1 MANAMNWESVI
12 RLSTGLPSGA
22 PGFLVAAI
30 ALVAI
35 FWVVVLPSAILV
47 EYLDRKL
54 TADFQARVGPNR
66 AGPAGLLQPIA
77 DFIKLLQKEAPIR
90 LSLREKVWI
99 GIHTMVLYS
108 TVAVLPLGSLTLLVD
123 TDMSAFIPFW
133 SALVLAFG
141 IMFFSLSQNTV
152 PGWIGGVRMA
162 GQALAG
168 AFPAMIA
175 LLTVGTRTGG
185 FRWSQIAQ
193 SQGVS
198 LTQWNLTA
206 NPFQFLSFLVFML
219 SGLVLLGVAPFDGGL
234 SSSDIQ
240 GGVTSNLY
248 GRRLSLFKLGRFY
261 GFFLWSVI
269 AVVLFLGAWNL
280 PGGMLESLRENESWS
295 VIQGLELLTVMLKA
309 FLLMLIV
316 VWASRVSPRGR
327 VDHVT
332 DFAWKILSPI
342 ALLSLVGGSL
352 CAGWAG
358 LS

>member
-1 MANAMNWESVI
+1 MMPNWESLI
-12 RLSTGLPSGA
+12 RDAWGLPAGVPS
-22 PGFLVAAI
+22 FLVAAV

-35 FWVVVLPSAILV
+35 FWAVVLPSAILV

-66 AGPAGLLQPIA
+66 AGPGGILQPIA
-77 DFIKLLQKEAPIR
+77 DFVKLLQKESALR
-90 LSLREKVWI
+90 LSFREKVWI
-99 GIHTMVLYS
+99 SIHTMVLYS
-108 TVAVLPLGSLTLLVD
+108 TIAVLPLGSLTLLVD

-141 IMFFSLSQNTV
+141 IMFFGVSQNTV

-168 AFPAMIA
+168 AFPAMIS
-175 LLTVGTRTGG
+175 LLAVGARTGG

-193 SQGVS
+193 AQGVA
-198 LTQWNLTA
+198 LTAWTFTA
-206 NPFQFLSFLVFML
+206 NPFQFLAFIVFML
-219 SGLVLLGVAPFDGGL
+219 SGLVLLGVPPFDGGL

-269 AVVLFLGAWNL
+269 AVALFLGGWNL
-280 PGGMLESLRENESWS
+280 PAHMLESFRENQSW
-295 VIQGLELLTVMLKA
+295 QLLQLTELMVVVGKT
-309 FLLMLIV
+309 FLLMLLV

-342 ALLSLVGGSL
+342 ALVALVGAGV
-352 CAGWAG
+352 CAGWG
-358 LS
+358 NLQ